1 MKEIINYLIEEY
13 KSNFPEWTEEQIRL
27 MVFEDLRDELKY
39 LMSDVSY

>member
-1 MKEIINYLIEEY
+1 MKEIINYLIEEH
-13 KSNFPEWTEEQIRL
+13 KKAFPEWSEEQIRL

>member
-1 MKEIINYLIEEY
+1 MKEIINYLIEEH
-13 KSNFPEWTEEQIRL
+13 KQHFPEWSEEQIRR